1 MMPKRSEVWTQ
12 GVLAPHKTGSPF
24 NERTPIRE
32 QASGLSAGQGV
43 RREDGAS

>member
-24 NERTPIRE
+24 NERTPIRQ